1 VAAWKA
7 ASNRTAWAISKSKS
21 NALHNQTCNRKVAAN
36 RPRLFLAD
44 NKPAAPLRAR
54 GYDPPHFEIPLAG
67 RRPLFGSKCP
77 RLQTD
82 NIDGEMCEAIASRSS
97 RSAAERIITK
107 SPRTRLRGS
116 QTQQKPMASTA
127 STAVQSGLQLYL
139 RQINDSPLLTAQQEK
154 DLARKIIADNDPAAR
169 ERMVRSN
176 LRLVVNIAKH
186 YVNRGLSLP
195 DLIEEGNIGLL
206 KAVEGFDPENGCR
219 FSTYA
224 SWWIKQAI
232 KRALINSVQPIHIPA
247 YMVEM
252 MSKFRQAIRELEE
265 DLGRLPTTEELS
277 VHLKMSVKKLKII
290 KKAVKAYHS
299 PTQFSSGGAND
310 EQMTISDVVADT
322 HNPGPDE
329 SVCGTD
335 ELRQLSELLTQIDD
349 RAAKILKLRYGL
361 EGQDPM
367 TLKQIGQTIGL
378 TRERVRQI
386 EHEALAK
393 LRDAMMVA

>member
-1 VAAWKA
+1 
-7 ASNRTAWAISKSKS
+7 
-21 NALHNQTCNRKVAAN
+21 
-36 RPRLFLAD
+36 
-44 NKPAAPLRAR
+44 
-54 GYDPPHFEIPLAG
+54 
-67 RRPLFGSKCP
+67 
-77 RLQTD
+77 
-82 NIDGEMCEAIASRSS
+82 M
-97 RSAAERIITK
+97 
-107 SPRTRLRGS
+107 
-116 QTQQKPMASTA
+116 A

-139 RQINDSPLLTAQQEK
+139 RQINESPLLTADQEK
-154 DLARKIIADNDPAAR
+154 ELARRIINDNDPAAR

-186 YVNRGLSLP
+186 YVGRGLSLP

-206 KAVEGFDPENGCR
+206 KAVEGFDPDNGSR

-252 MSKFRQAIRELEE
+252 MSKFRQAMRELE
-265 DLGRLPTTEELS
+265 DRLGRLPNIDELS
-277 VHLKMSVKKLKII
+277 EYLKMSVKKLKII

-299 PTQFSSGGAND
+299 PTQFTGGSAGSDD
-310 EQMTISDVVADT
+310 EMTINDVVADMNT
-322 HNPGPDE
+322 PTPDE
-329 SVCGTD
+329 SVCGSD
-335 ELRQLSELLTQIDD
+335 ELRQLQELLDQIDE

-367 TLKQIGQTIGL
+367 TLKEIGQQIGL

-386 EHEALAK
+386 EHEALRK
-393 LRDAMMVA
+393 LRDAMLVA